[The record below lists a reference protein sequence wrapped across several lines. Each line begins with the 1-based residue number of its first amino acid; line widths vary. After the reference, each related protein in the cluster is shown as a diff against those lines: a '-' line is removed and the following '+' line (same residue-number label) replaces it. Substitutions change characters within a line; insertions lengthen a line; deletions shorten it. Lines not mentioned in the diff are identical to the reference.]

1 MKQMSLPV
9 YVLEGDCLKDPN
21 IQGVESEIRKLGCF
35 HPIDWILDAALSSSW
50 GLLRGLS
57 SSAWCSFVV
66 KRKTSH
72 SD

>member
-35 HPIDWILDAALSSSW
+35 RPIHWILDAALSSS
-50 GLLRGLS
+50 
-57 SSAWCSFVV
+57 
-66 KRKTSH
+66 
-72 SD
+72 